1 MTENNKTV
9 EEGSE
14 TIITNDDADLQAEIV
29 KLRAKN
35 KELLAEKQKVKLKAQ
50 EAQDAAD
57 NAATAAAER
66 NGDIETLKAAHA
78 TALKKLQDKLDAADS
93 DLKTIR
99 VDNELTRA
107 YNENGR
113 PELAEQFIAW
123 AKGRVQYE
131 NGTATVDGSSL
142 SDFVGTY
149 LSSAGGAHFRR
160 VADNSGSGALGN
172 SSTTAPVRLT
182 KRPTTPAEWD
192 YLDSLSTSERNAVC
206 DAIGAPDLKE

>member
-1 MTENNKTV
+1 MTTDNKTA

-78 TALKKLQDKLDAADS
+78 TAIKKLQDKLDAADS
-93 DLKTIR
+93 DLRTIR
-99 VDNELTRA
+99 IDNELTRA

-131 NGTATVDGSSL
+131 NGTATVDGASL
-142 SDFVGTY
+142 GEFVGSY
-149 LSSAGGAHFRR
+149 LGSEVGAHFRR
-160 VADNSGSGALGN
+160 VADNSGSGAIGN
-172 SSTTAPVRLT
+172 SSTTSPIRLN
-182 KRPTTPAEWD
+182 KRPSTPAEWD
-192 YLDSLSTSERNAVC
+192 YLDGLSTSERNAVC
-206 DAIGAPDLKE
+206 DAIGAPDLKV